1 MKCLLN
7 KNLHFSN
14 KVSKPDEQRMLM
26 VFYNSTSKKE
36 LADFLAKFPSSVLV
50 AVLFFKCYKFLHQ
63 LIKIFIRF

>member
-1 MKCLLN
+1 
-7 KNLHFSN
+7 
-14 KVSKPDEQRMLM
+14 MLTG
-26 VFYNSTSKKE
+26 FIYNSTSKKE